1 MVYPTKAKVN
11 LEDSV
16 HQFKPTMIKCDD
28 THNTSLILLLDFTGI
43 PIFYG
48 IIYDKW
54 EGNSLPRS
62 IKYPLRAK
70 PNRCTELQSK
80 SKPAKP
86 NRGIAQIPA
95 VNRGGAR
102 YAWINSVVF
111 KFFPLIYYL
120 HFEGSRCLNYWWWSY
135 VHPVLGR
142 FQWKYWMLTKAQ
154 WFW

>member
-16 HQFKPTMIKCDD
+16 HQFNPTMIKCDD
-28 THNTSLILLLDFTGI
+28 MHSTSLILQLDFTGI

-70 PNRCTELQSK
+70 PNCCTELQSK

-102 YAWINSVVF
+102 YAWIKLCCF
-111 KFFPLIYYL
+111 
-120 HFEGSRCLNYWWWSY
+120 
-135 VHPVLGR
+135 
-142 FQWKYWMLTKAQ
+142 
-154 WFW
+154 